1 MRPKPIDGCRRE
13 VKELKGDLEGVDS
26 WDLIPWPHYNA
37 FVSYVTQIVYKFQIS
52 FVINLL
58 NRSCSFTKATYAHV
72 VYVTI
77 QLLAATCF
85 GGTPPSSW
93 SLHQYLKLTKI

>member
-1 MRPKPIDGCRRE
+1 M
-13 VKELKGDLEGVDS
+13 KELKGDLEGLDS

-58 NRSCSFTKATYAHV
+58 HRNCSFTKATYAHLV
-72 VYVTI
+72 CVTI

-85 GGTPPSSW
+85 DGTPPSSW